1 MDLSKD
7 ELELIIGYMKAI
19 RKMIKGT
26 QRDVSLF
33 INGDENFPI
42 ATITIVNDETGQSV
56 RHISCNVDDVD
67 EEEDYIWNGEGD

>member
-1 MDLSKD
+1 MDLNKD

-26 QRDVSLF
+26 QMDVSLF

-42 ATITIVNDETGQSV
+42 ATITIVNDETGQLV
-56 RHISCNVDDVD
+56 KHITCNVDD